1 MRSYEETDQT
11 RPEAQV
17 SGGRGGG
24 NSTRK
29 TGRGQ
34 TFTVRTITEW
44 NAIDPAPGRKHQL
57 PVLSEDTSQK
67 GKNERK
73 PRRERPLLAGKD
85 TRHFKLIRALSLSPR
100 CEASLN

>member
-17 SGGRGGG
+17 SGGRGGGG

-57 PVLSEDTSQK
+57 PVLSEDTSS
-67 GKNERK
+67 
-73 PRRERPLLAGKD
+73 LLAEVSHDEAKM
-85 TRHFKLIRALSLSPR
+85 RESLVVR
-100 CEASLN
+100 DLC